1 MDPVKWK
8 SVVISISTY
17 RALKALAVANHR
29 TISGQLTYVLES
41 YLKCRIT
48 PWGDDETRPDE
59 VEVIPLDRF
68 DVEQ

>member
-29 TISGQLTYVLES
+29 TISGQLTHVLES
-41 YLKCRIT
+41 YMKT
-48 PWGDDETRPDE
+48 KTAGKEDETRA
-59 VEVIPLDRF
+59 
-68 DVEQ
+68 VEQ